1 MDESKRRVLV
11 AHLAEQR
18 EFLEMLVKAN
28 NAELIPVAARR
39 VYELESLLND
49 RNNYPRPDNT
59 GAN

>member
-1 MDESKRRVLV
+1 VDESKRRVLV

-49 RNNYPRPDNT
+49 RNNYPRPDNS

>member
-1 MDESKRRVLV
+1 MDNSYRRILV

-18 EFLEMLVKAN
+18 EFLEMLVRAN

-49 RNNYPRPDNT
+49 RNNYPRPDNS

>member
-1 MDESKRRVLV
+1 MDNSDRRILV

-18 EFLEMLVKAN
+18 EFLEMLVRAN

-49 RNNYPRPDNT
+49 RNNYPRPDNS

>member
-1 MDESKRRVLV
+1 MDDSNRRILV

-28 NAELIPVAARR
+28 KSEFIPVAARR

-49 RNNYPRPDNT
+49 RNNYPRPDNSGT
-59 GAN
+59 N